1 MMTEQRF
8 TNVGGVEEYVH
19 LIFDNKTAKTLS
31 VNQTV
36 KKLNEQQDT
45 IITLRRRLEKIN
57 GGYGHLTHRN
67 GLTANEWVIKAQEK
81 ELKNKDEMI
90 SEFIERHSEDIVK
103 ISELQATIG
112 QLQDLCGESDSENAK
127 LRIENKRL
135 QEEIRLLKPTN
146 IEQYEQIVQLQEEI
160 DNNKL
165 ADSLADEIKKNG
177 VLNEEL
183 NQLRI
188 ENMRLKKKRW

>member
-1 MMTEQRF
+1 MSEKRF
-8 TNVGGVEEYVH
+8 EVIFYGDVINCVRDENGKEYNLQE
-19 LIFDNKTAKTLS
+19 LIEILM
-31 VNQTV
+31 NQ
-36 KKLNEQQDT
+36 
-45 IITLRRRLEKIN
+45 
-57 GGYGHLTHRN
+57 
-67 GLTANEWVIKAQEK
+67 
-81 ELKNKDEMI
+81 
-90 SEFIERHSEDIVK
+90 
-103 ISELQATIG
+103 QATIS
-112 QLQDLCGESDSENAK
+112 QLQDLCGKSDSENAK

-135 QEEIRLLKPTN
+135 HEEIRLLKPTN

-188 ENMRLKKKRW
+188 ENMRLKKRWLK